1 MFGRK
6 KSSDS
11 MKCQDVRVRIREGVL
26 LSIFDECDLY
36 DADETGG
43 RILGFYKFI
52 NERLE
57 IEVADLIAPGPN
69 ASRSPTSFFQD
80 GEYQERIFR
89 KIETNRPDIE
99 HLGNWH
105 SHHVNGLAT
114 LSSGD
119 TATYTRIV
127 NHHNHNLNFFY
138 ALLVV
143 AKNRSRNNAMRYK
156 VKHFLLRRNDAAI
169 YEIPKHAVAIDRS
182 SPLLSISKEEATTN
196 VRPAIPTAPLNTQ
209 SLSRIREMD
218 QAVISD
224 FYPDVKLL
232 MAKKSQALYWRG
244 KISLV
249 DGRKF
254 EVMVLENPE
263 TSISPYKITLMKEDI
278 PLFQIAK
285 DYSKRKFRSASKAI
299 FSLEHDLNRELFDMR
314 LNLKGP
320 PDLQGDSKWIS

>member
-6 KSSDS
+6 HSSDS
-11 MKCQDVRVRIREGVL
+11 MKYPDVRVRISEGVL

-36 DADETGG
+36 DEDETGG
-43 RILGFYKFI
+43 RILGFYKFV
-52 NERLE
+52 NKRLE

-69 ASRSPTSFFQD
+69 ASRSSTSFFQD
-80 GEYQERIFR
+80 GKYQERIFR
-89 KIETNRPDIE
+89 KIETNYPDIE

-127 NHHNHNLNFFY
+127 NHHNHNLDFFY

-143 AKNRSRNNAMRYK
+143 AKNRSQSNAMRYR
-156 VKHFLLRRNDAAI
+156 VKHFLLRRNAAAT
-169 YEIPKHAVAIDRS
+169 YEIPEHAVAIDRS
-182 SPLLSISKEEATTN
+182 RPLLSISKDEVTTN
-196 VRPAIPTAPLNTQ
+196 VRPTIPTAPLNTR
-209 SLSRIREMD
+209 SLSRNREVD

-224 FYPDVKLL
+224 FYPDVRPL
-232 MAKKSQALYWRG
+232 MTKKSQVLYWKG

-254 EVMVLENPE
+254 EVLVLENSE
-263 TSISPYKITLMKEDI
+263 ISISPYTITLRKEDI

-299 FSLEHDLNRELFDMR
+299 FSLEHDLNKEVFDMR
-314 LNLKGP
+314 LNLKEP
-320 PDLQGDSKWIS
+320 SDLKGNSKWIS

>member
-6 KSSDS
+6 NSPDG
-11 MKCQDVRVRIREGVL
+11 MKCQDVRVRIREDVL
-26 LSIFDECDLY
+26 LSTFDECDRY

-52 NERLE
+52 NEMLE
-57 IEVADLIAPGPN
+57 IEVSDLIAPGPN

-80 GEYQERIFR
+80 GKYQERIFR
-89 KIETNRPDIE
+89 KIETNYPNIE

-105 SHHVNGLAT
+105 THHVNGLAT

-119 TATYTRIV
+119 IATYTRIV
-127 NHHNHNLNFFY
+127 NHHNHNLDFFY
-138 ALLVV
+138 AFLVV
-143 AKNRSRNNAMRYK
+143 AKNRSQIKAKRYR

-169 YEIPKHAVAIDRS
+169 YEIPEHAVAIDRS
-182 SPLLSISKEEATTN
+182 RPLLSISKEGTTTN
-196 VRPAIPTAPLNTQ
+196 VRPDISTMPQDTR
-209 SLSRIREMD
+209 SLSRIRKMD

-232 MAKKSQALYWRG
+232 MAKKSQVLYWRG

-254 EVMVLENPE
+254 EVLVLENPE
-263 TSISPYKITLMKEDI
+263 TSISPYTITLKKEDI

-285 DYSKRKFRSASKAI
+285 DYSKRKFRSARKAI

-314 LNLKGP
+314 LNLKEP
-320 PDLQGDSKWIS
+320 PDLKGDSKWIS